1 MIKVICGGK
10 PNKDWTL
17 SAISEYEKRLTKPF
31 NIEWEFYEEEKLA
44 KLLETWPF
52 TSRDFTIL
60 LDERGQ
66 LLSSPEFTA
75 KLENCFNSSLNPI
88 IIIGGAYGVSVEARA
103 RASLTLSLSPMVFPH
118 LLARTILVEQLYRAQ
133 EIQKGSKYHHL

>member
-10 PNKDWTL
+10 PHKGW
-17 SAISEYEKRLTKPF
+17 SAEAISEYEKRLAKPF
-31 NIEWEFYEEEKLA
+31 DLKWEFYDEEKLA
-44 KLLETWPF
+44 KLLEAWPF

-66 LLSSPEFTA
+66 PLSSPEFAT

-88 IIIGGAYGVSVEARA
+88 FIVGGAYGISNGVRA
-103 RASLTLSLSPMVFPH
+103 RSSLTLSFSPMVFPH
-118 LLARTILVEQLYRAQ
+118 LLARVILTEQLYRAA
-133 EIQKGSKYHHL
+133 EILKGSRYHHL